1 VSADRS
7 QHCRLPLNREINAQ
21 THLLPPKA
29 NDLSAIYMRYCIVK
43 MDVGGV
49 PEALVSYCQT
59 IRQYIPESHD
69 ISKHKLGY
77 F

>member
-1 VSADRS
+1 VSADRL
-7 QHCRLPLNREINAQ
+7 QHCRLPFNREINAQ
-21 THLLPPKA
+21 THPLPPKA
-29 NDLSAIYMRYCIVK
+29 NGLSAIYMRYCIVK

-49 PEALVSYCQT
+49 PEALVPYCQT
-59 IRQYIPESHD
+59 TRHYILERHD